1 MAKKPKRVLKKA
13 PTVRE
18 RTEQSAKPQPKHRL
32 RSSAKKAGI
41 PFIVIGRFIAKILR
55 PFRFLLRPFKTRPVR
70 FIGRLLAKIFLINY
84 FRDAWKELKQ
94 VSWPGRRETWQLT
107 FAVFVFAAVFGL
119 LITVTDYGL
128 DKIFKKIL
136 LKQ

>member
-18 RTEQSAKPQPKHRL
+18 RTEQANAAQPKHRV
-32 RSSAKKAGI
+32 RSSAKKLSK
-41 PFIVIGRFIAKILR
+41 PFRALGRLIAKVFR
-55 PFRFLLRPFKTRPVR
+55 PLRFLLRPFKTRPIR
-70 FIGRLLAKIFLINY
+70 FIGRILAKIFLISY
-84 FRDAWKELKQ
+84 FRNSWKELRQ
-94 VSWPGRRETWQLT
+94 VTWPSRRETLQLT
-107 FAVFVFAAVFGL
+107 FAVFIFAAVFGL
-119 LITVTDYGL
+119 MITVTDYGL